1 MITYSR
7 QHKLRKTRTSGR
19 FHETRGKCRYHE
31 GAEGRPKTVFEALFS
46 FNRKNPKE
54 DDMNILVIDGQGG
67 RLGRKLVEGIRKI
80 CPQASITAVG
90 TNSMATE
97 NMLNSGC
104 ADFLATG
111 ENAVIVACR
120 TAQIIVGPFGI
131 ATADA
136 MLGEISPTMANA
148 VASSPA
154 YRVLIPMNLC
164 NTYVAGV
171 TKGSAALLED
181 AMAHI
186 QALAEREKNA

>member
-1 MITYSR
+1 MR
-7 QHKLRKTRTSGR
+7 
-19 FHETRGKCRYHE
+19 
-31 GAEGRPKTVFEALFS
+31 
-46 FNRKNPKE
+46 
-54 DDMNILVIDGQGG
+54 ILVIDGQGG
-67 RLGRKLVEGIRKI
+67 RLGRKLVESLRKT
-80 CPQASITAVG
+80 CPEAEITAVG

-97 NMLNSGC
+97 NMLNSSC
-104 ADFLATG
+104 ADHLATG

-136 MLGEISPTMANA
+136 MMGEITPAMANA
-148 VASSPA
+148 VASSAA

-171 TKGSAALLED
+171 VKGSAAILED

-186 QALAEREKNA
+186 RELVKA